1 MYARRGLE
9 MEKLNKKQAEYIAR
23 TIMPELYKCQMVAD
37 ASLENLIKRY
47 FGEDDGEGKLEASGE

>member
-1 MYARRGLE
+1 MG
-9 MEKLNKKQAEYIAR
+9 KLNKKQAEYIAR

-47 FGEDDGEGKLEASGE
+47 FGEDDSEGKLKASGE

>member
-1 MYARRGLE
+1 